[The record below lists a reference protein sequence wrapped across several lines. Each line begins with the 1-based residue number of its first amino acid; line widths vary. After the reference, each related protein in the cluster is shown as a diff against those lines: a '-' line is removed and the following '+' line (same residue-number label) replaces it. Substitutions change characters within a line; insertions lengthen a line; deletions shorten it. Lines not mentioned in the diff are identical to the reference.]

1 MGAGEGCC
9 LLLRPDGGTA
19 CPWEARWEGITPK
32 ENKQKTEAKVSMVV
46 FLPSLLASFTCCCA
60 AGSPL
65 PHASSPFH
73 HHHASAGAGSLPL
86 GSIAP
91 KASNQSNQIISG
103 RSCPGWRAALSFR
116 LHGEAAITRAAN
128 KIANTNLVEPQDRQQ
143 QQQQPFRKYV
153 RGFEKKKRKETVHP
167 LDMDGNCG

>member
-1 MGAGEGCC
+1 MLPAAAPRRWHCMPMGSAVGRDNPKRKQTKNRSESVDGSVPSFLACFICVLLCGGLAPAC
-9 LLLRPDGGTA
+9 LMP
-19 CPWEARWEGITPK
+19 P
-32 ENKQKTEAKVSMVV
+32 
-46 FLPSLLASFTCCCA
+46 
-60 AGSPL
+60 
-65 PHASSPFH
+65 SSPFH